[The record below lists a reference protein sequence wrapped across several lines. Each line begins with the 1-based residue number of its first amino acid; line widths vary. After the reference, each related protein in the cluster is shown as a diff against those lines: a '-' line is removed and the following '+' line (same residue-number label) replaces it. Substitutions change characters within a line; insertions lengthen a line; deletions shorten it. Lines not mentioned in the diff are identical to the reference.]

1 MVMNDHMSKKIMER
15 ICVTFLQ
22 LRPFKLNQRWM
33 QALYLALFKQ
43 VKLLETLLAYVLTN
57 SYAKCVPGEYPYFHI
72 LIVFKN
78 ESSFVNICLINS
90 TASFFSRVVQS
101 FLEVADTNML
111 IERQFHSI

>member
-43 VKLLETLLAYVLTN
+43 VKLLETLLGLR
-57 SYAKCVPGEYPYFHI
+57 
-72 LIVFKN
+72 L
-78 ESSFVNICLINS
+78 
-90 TASFFSRVVQS
+90 
-101 FLEVADTNML
+101 D
-111 IERQFHSI
+111 